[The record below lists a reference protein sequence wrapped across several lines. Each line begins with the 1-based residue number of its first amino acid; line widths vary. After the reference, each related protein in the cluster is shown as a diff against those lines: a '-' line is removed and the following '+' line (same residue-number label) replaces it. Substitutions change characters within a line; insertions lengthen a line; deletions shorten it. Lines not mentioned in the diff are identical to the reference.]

1 MPRWLCHTRPVAVAA
16 ATAAAAAAAVIAAG
30 KKKGGVSP
38 SSFSLLTF
46 LSRLLH
52 LFSLLGALANGRHL
66 QSDVAMSLDT
76 DLASVPAQA
85 VDRGLGIRE
94 LDLDVLQNS
103 LVRHSDIT
111 TVLLANHFAEEG
123 ARIVLNS
130 LATFLLDLRLLDHDL
145 FFRELLD
152 RCCGCQFLFLVDRI
166 FQRLVDCLGLVLL
179 LQGQLHAQ
187 VLEHVLQLASS
198 HLLGVGQSLHAQV
211 VTGFLNVIDEGFDRH
226 VIFSSCCLSVLPDSK
241 DIIGPEKEEWSP
253 LKCKRVLRT
262 KPYM

>member
-1 MPRWLCHTRPVAVAA
+1 
-16 ATAAAAAAAVIAAG
+16 
-30 KKKGGVSP
+30 
-38 SSFSLLTF
+38 
-46 LSRLLH
+46 
-52 LFSLLGALANGRHL
+52 
-66 QSDVAMSLDT
+66 MSLDT

-103 LVRHSDIT
+103 LVRHTDIA
-111 TVLLANHFAEEG
+111 TVLLADHFAEQS
-123 ARIVLNS
+123 ACVVLNS
-130 LATFLLDLRLLDHDL
+130 LAAFLLDLGLLDHNLL
-145 FFRELLD
+145 FGKLLD
-152 RCCGCQFLFLVDRI
+152 RCCRGQFLFPVHRVFKLVGR
-166 FQRLVDCLGLVLL
+166 FCLFGGYRGCLL
-179 LQGQLHAQ
+179 LQGQFHAQ
-187 VLEHVLQLASS
+187 VVEHVLQLACS

-262 KPYM
+262 KPYMYCAMRARDYTKFISPSKRGNCNWM